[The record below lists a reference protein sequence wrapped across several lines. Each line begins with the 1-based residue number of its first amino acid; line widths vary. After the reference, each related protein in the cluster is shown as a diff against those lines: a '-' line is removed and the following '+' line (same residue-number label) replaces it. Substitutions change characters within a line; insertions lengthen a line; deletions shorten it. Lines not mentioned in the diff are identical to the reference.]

1 MTPGSAERPFR
12 EHIVDLEDR
21 LVARLSSLEGQNR
34 SLRRLSTLLS
44 FLVAGSIVVGVV
56 HVMSPSAF
64 DFVRPGMGIVEA
76 NGFVVRDATGAVRGE
91 WIVEEDGRVRF
102 GLNDLT
108 ETRRASMSVRTGG
121 SPGIALA
128 SRDGRNR
135 LVLGVLPDESANLVF
150 ADRGGL
156 PRTVL
161 GVSSDE
167 SAGLTIVD
175 AAGVRRVELGVDRA
189 GTATVLMP
197 VVVTASRDEEEEEG
211 ETPTRP

>member
-1 MTPGSAERPFR
+1 MTSGSSERPFR
-12 EHIVDLEDR
+12 EHLVDLEDR
-21 LVARLSSLEGQNR
+21 LVARISSLEGQNR

-44 FLVAGSIVVGVV
+44 FLVAAGVVVGIV

-64 DFVRPGMGIVEA
+64 DFVRPNMGVVEA
-76 NGFVVRDATGAVRGE
+76 NGFVVRDATGAIRGE
-91 WIVEEDGRVRF
+91 WIVEDDGRVRF

-128 SRDGRNR
+128 SREGQNR
-135 LVLGVLPDESANLVF
+135 LVLGVLPDGSANLVF
-150 ADRGGL
+150 ADQAGS

-161 GVSSDE
+161 GVSSEE

-197 VVVTASRDEEEEEG
+197 GAATDPGDEGDEG
-211 ETPTRP
+211 SQ